1 MCHNGLGQ
9 WVATSQDRANPKPD
23 RSSNHRLE
31 LVGVKPELVVIVHPH
46 GTVKLPGVLYLP
58 PVSVEELS
66 SREDVSH
73 LPSGAWNVEREG
85 GDST

>member
-1 MCHNGLGQ
+1 M
-9 WVATSQDRANPKPD
+9 
-23 RSSNHRLE
+23 
-31 LVGVKPELVVIVHPH
+31 KPELVVIVHPH